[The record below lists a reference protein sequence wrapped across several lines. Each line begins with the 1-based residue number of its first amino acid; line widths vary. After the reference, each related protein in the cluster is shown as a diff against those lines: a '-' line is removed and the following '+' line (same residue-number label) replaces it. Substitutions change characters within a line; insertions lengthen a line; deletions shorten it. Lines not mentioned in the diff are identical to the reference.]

1 MKPKSVYSLARWFV
15 TECLG
20 QEWDSRKSG
29 MYLKHASMLLNPKVE
44 GQKQYTYDEVIYC
57 LNAIK
62 DGVFGVSGSA
72 GALMFPNSLLF
83 VLYGTPPYI
92 ERMKDIKK
100 YLPPV
105 PPIYEKKAYQDW
117 QDKYSKYLKEK

>member
-1 MKPKSVYSLARWFV
+1 
-15 TECLG
+15 
-20 QEWDSRKSG
+20 

-44 GQKQYTYDEVIYC
+44 GQKKYTFEEVQAC
-57 LNAIK
+57 LLAVK
-62 DGVFGVSGSA
+62 DGVFSVSRPIAMPAS
-72 GALMFPNSLLF
+72 SLLG
-83 VLYGTPPYI
+83 VLYGEPPYI
-92 ERMKDIKK
+92 ERMKDIEK

>member
-1 MKPKSVYSLARWFV
+1 
-15 TECLG
+15 
-20 QEWDSRKSG
+20 

-44 GQKQYTYDEVIYC
+44 GQKKYTFEEVQEC
-57 LNAIK
+57 LLAIR
-62 DGVFGVSGSA
+62 DGVLTGRGGEA
-72 GALMFPNSLLF
+72 ISLLF

-92 ERMKDIKK
+92 ERMKGIEK
-100 YLPPV
+100 YLPSV